1 MVVGT
6 TVICDFCFERCLPDD
21 FTIVH
26 LEKAGQPFEF
36 TFHNTLE
43 KPCLKAKIDEL
54 RQKFPIPI
62 FSDPPDA

>member
-43 KPCLKAKIDEL
+43 KPCLKSKIEEL
-54 RQKFPIPI
+54 KRKFPL
-62 FSDPPDA
+62 STAAEA